1 MLPRSAVSGI
11 LDTQKKP
18 HWFYITAGDQHV
30 HHLSVDVT
38 NSWIDEDLTKL
49 AGGQPA
55 LGPLTSF
62 IDAKGMH
69 VAYIGT
75 DSDIHISAFVQDGIK
90 IGSERWVDQN
100 LTTTTTGPQAATGSN
115 ISSFV
120 DGYGDH
126 IIYVASP
133 SHSHRLIFADG
144 KWTDIDL
151 TDTPSTPGPQV
162 VEGSALT
169 SFGDGYGDHYVYLDG
184 AQHIHQVYYDN
195 AAWVDQD
202 LTGIATPVEEAAVPA
217 AAKGSALS
225 SMAGGPGEL
234 IFYISANQH
243 AFACFLTVHLVWPL
257 AVACPRWRI
266 WCGRH
271 GIWIPAPP
279 DWRRATYTLQH
290 CKRGLASGP
299 DPEP

>member
-1 MLPRSAVSGI
+1 MPWWDVDLTGVFKIPSADPGSSLACCADISSGVHLAYICNKCVVHANYNGTTWANQTASAATTSVAGSALAALFGTNVVIACQEVTDLLAHIHQLSLSASTWGDQSLAPDTIVLPRSAVSGI

-133 SHSHRLIFADG
+133 SHLHRLIFADG

-151 TDTPSTPGPQV
+151 TDTP
-162 VEGSALT
+162 
-169 SFGDGYGDHYVYLDG
+169 
-184 AQHIHQVYYDN
+184 
-195 AAWVDQD
+195 
-202 LTGIATPVEEAAVPA
+202 
-217 AAKGSALS
+217 
-225 SMAGGPGEL
+225 
-234 IFYISANQH
+234 
-243 AFACFLTVHLVWPL
+243 
-257 AVACPRWRI
+257 R
-266 WCGRH
+266 
-271 GIWIPAPP
+271 
-279 DWRRATYTLQH
+279 RRAL
-290 CKRGLASGP
+290 KSLRAAR
-299 DPEP
+299 